1 MPMHYCKSFARSHTR
16 ILLTL
21 RSSLQVFEN
30 ESHAS
35 VHSDKTK
42 EGLSL
47 FGAFHLIFLRSLV
60 LTRIH
65 PGTLNST
72 KTTLGRAL
80 LRTWLLRP
88 SLSLPV
94 IKARHDAVACFVASE
109 NLVPSYTMNGHLKGI
124 KNVPRI
130 LEIMRSGKAKMSDWQ
145 GLVKVCRA
153 VWLVAHAQHPS
164 IVHVPFCHASR
175 QSHGIAPSFR
185 RRDCEK
191 GEVAP
196 V

>member
-1 MPMHYCKSFARSHTR
+1 MYIA
-16 ILLTL
+16 LTFS
-21 RSSLQVFEN
+21 SSLQVFEN

-47 FGAFHLIFLRSLV
+47 FGAHLHDQSFLAHIRA
-60 LTRIH
+60 
-65 PGTLNST
+65 GTLNST

-88 SLSLPV
+88 SLSLSI
-94 IKARHDAVACFVASE
+94 IKARHDAVACFVSAE
-109 NLVPSYTMNGHLKGI
+109 NLVPAHTMHGHLKGI

-145 GLVKVCRA
+145 GLVKVCGGRT
-153 VWLVAHAQHPS
+153 VADA
-164 IVHVPFCHASR
+164 
-175 QSHGIAPSFR
+175 
-185 RRDCEK
+185 
-191 GEVAP
+191 
-196 V
+196 